1 MTRAATEET
10 LEQLEFSRAVG
21 LVAEYAV
28 SDLGAA
34 AVRRRR
40 PRDDQA
46 AIAEELRE
54 VAELLAV
61 YRDGEAFQPR
71 PVPDLQGILTELE
84 TEGSVLEAAA
94 LLAVGDAIRAM
105 VETRAALESLAESAP
120 LVAARAVSVPPARLA
135 EAIERALERDGRV
148 KDNASPALKRARQR
162 VRDVRTRLVDRLER
176 MARDLDAAEGGVT
189 LKGGRY
195 VLPVRRGQKSTVQGI
210 VHGESASG
218 ATLFV
223 EPADVVDLGNELG
236 ACESQEAREVLAVL
250 RELTSQARDEIDRL
264 AAGWAMCIT
273 ADDVYARARYA
284 LDVNATV
291 PTLGEPGSALRLH
304 RATHPVILADA
315 SAPVAFDLV
324 LDEARTMVVSGPNAG
339 GKTVLL
345 KAAGLVAALAQS
357 GIIPPL
363 GSGST
368 LPVFRRIFA
377 DIGDHQS
384 IEASLSTFSAHVA
397 ALRTVL
403 DEADD
408 AALVL
413 LDELGGGTDPVE
425 GAALA
430 QGVLLSLHRRGAVT
444 IGTTHLGEL
453 KELASGTPGVANAS
467 LEFDAET
474 LAPTYRFLQGRPGR
488 SYALQ
493 IARQLGLPADVLS
506 EAERCTPE
514 AARTLEATLEEVERR
529 ERALERREQDVD
541 ALRCRLE
548 ADAIHLSRDRD
559 ESERLLRELSER
571 ERELERTGREQA
583 RKFLLEARKRV
594 EEALGTARA
603 AVNEAT
609 AKEARRL
616 VEEGVREEG
625 DALKR
630 LEEAARKK
638 GWRVRGDPVGPAGQ
652 GEAPSTQRRQTKPRV
667 NPATIDTVTSE
678 AATELDLRGMR
689 VDEAE
694 QAVIQAIDDGLVADL
709 GALRIIHGK
718 GTGALRE
725 AVQALLRADRRVASF
740 KLAPP
745 QQGGAGVTLVEFR

>member
-1 MTRAATEET
+1 VRSRFPQADHTAIR
-10 LEQLEFSRAVG
+10 EQLA
-21 LVAEYAV
+21 
-28 SDLGAA
+28 D
-34 AVRRRR
+34 
-40 PRDDQA
+40 
-46 AIAEELRE
+46 

-61 YRDGEAFQPR
+61 YRDGEVFQPR
-71 PVPDLQGILTELE
+71 PVPDLRDILTELD
-84 TEGSVLEAAA
+84 TEGSVLEATA
-94 LLAVGDAIRAM
+94 LLAVGDAIAAM
-105 VETRAALESLAESAP
+105 VETRAALEHLAEAAP
-120 LVAARAVSVPPARLA
+120 RVAARAVSVPPFQLSESIA
-135 EAIERALERDGRV
+135 RALERDGRV
-148 KDNASPALKRARQR
+148 KDEASPGLKRARQR

-176 MARDLDAAEGGVT
+176 MGRDLEAADGGVT

-195 VLPVRRGQKSTVQGI
+195 VLPVRRGQKSSVRGI

-223 EPADVVDLGNELG
+223 EPADIVELGNELS

-250 RELTSQARDEIDRL
+250 RELTAQLREEADRL
-264 AAGWAMCIT
+264 AAGWEMCIS

-291 PTLGEPGSALRLH
+291 PTMVESGGAFRLRH
-304 RATHPVILADA
+304 ATHPVILADA
-315 SAPVAFDLV
+315 SEPVPFDLV
-324 LDEARTMVVSGPNAG
+324 LDQDRTLIVSGPNAG

-345 KAAGLVAALAQS
+345 KAVGLASALAQS
-357 GIIPPL
+357 GVVPPV
-363 GSGST
+363 GPDT
-368 LPVFRRIFA
+368 TMPVFSRIFA

-397 ALRTVL
+397 ALRAVL
-403 DEADD
+403 EEADD

-413 LDELGGGTDPVE
+413 LDELGGGTDPIE

-430 QGVLLSLHRRGAVT
+430 QGILLSLHRRGAVT

-453 KELASGTPGVANAS
+453 KELASSTAGVANAS
-467 LEFDAET
+467 LEFNGET
-474 LAPTYRFLQGRPGR
+474 LAPTYRFLQGKPGR
-488 SYALQ
+488 SYALH
-493 IARQLGLPADVLS
+493 IARRLGLPAEVLA

-514 AARTLEATLEEVERR
+514 AARTLEATLEELERR
-529 ERALERREQDVD
+529 EGALERREQEAE
-541 ALRCRLE
+541 ALRLQLE
-548 ADAIHLSRDRD
+548 ADAIRVGRDRD
-559 ESERLLRELSER
+559 DVERRLKDIGER

-603 AVNEAT
+603 AVSEAT

-630 LEEAARKK
+630 LEDAARKK
-638 GWRVRGDPVGPAGQ
+638 GWRVRGETAATDEHHATAASMVR
-652 GEAPSTQRRQTKPRV
+652 STKPRV
-667 NPATIDTVTSE
+667 KLATAGTVTSH
-678 AATELDLRGMR
+678 AVTELDLRGMR

-694 QAVIQAIDDGLVADL
+694 QAVIQAIDEGLVADL
-709 GALRIIHGK
+709 GGLRIIHGK
-718 GTGALRE
+718 GTGALRD
-725 AVQALLRADRRVASF
+725 AVQALLRADRRIASF